1 MSPFAPPFIG
11 RSCSH
16 RLKHLHKR
24 FGRGIDLEKASV
36 WGIWTLLNRVLSI
49 FLHCERIRSCSFNS
63 WMLLAHLVAELGIA
77 LEDAL
82 VLLST
87 SAPPLEK
94 EEDREGFIVDQDE
107 SLTGTPQNGVGVHEG
122 LPCSVN
128 LDLCGV
134 PASGEDK
141 ISNTASDGLSS
152 LKHGN
157 PTSTSI
163 TSLPLPVVSS
173 MKGSREKRGLHVE
186 NLSVRWA
193 PDVYDPTPTS
203 QCHTVKSYNQHCSK
217 MSKKSGRHKHKGKSA
232 RSNSVDKKHRRKSS
246 SRVAS

>member
-1 MSPFAPPFIG
+1 MDVVGPVKEDFAGHNDWGPLW
-11 RSCSH
+11 RNC
-16 RLKHLHKR
+16 KR
-24 FGRGIDLEKASV
+24 GSG
-36 WGIWTLLNRVLSI
+36 NLS
-49 FLHCERIRSCSFNS
+49 S
-63 WMLLAHLVAELGIA
+63 LVTELGIA

-87 SAPPLEK
+87 AAPPLEK

-141 ISNTASDGLSS
+141 ISNTASDGLTS

-163 TSLPLPVVSS
+163 TSLPLPVSF
-173 MKGSREKRGLHVE
+173 
-186 NLSVRWA
+186 
-193 PDVYDPTPTS
+193 
-203 QCHTVKSYNQHCSK
+203 
-217 MSKKSGRHKHKGKSA
+217 
-232 RSNSVDKKHRRKSS
+232 
-246 SRVAS
+246 

>member
-1 MSPFAPPFIG
+1 
-11 RSCSH
+11 
-16 RLKHLHKR
+16 
-24 FGRGIDLEKASV
+24 
-36 WGIWTLLNRVLSI
+36 LNRVLSI
-49 FLHCERIRSCSFNS
+49 FLHCERIRSFSFQFMDVVGPVKEDFVGHNDWGPLWRNCKRGS
-63 WMLLAHLVAELGIA
+63 GNLSSLVAELGIA

-87 SAPPLEK
+87 SASPLEK

-107 SLTGTPQNGVGVHEG
+107 SLIGTPQNCVGEHEG
-122 LPCSVN
+122 LLCSIN

-134 PASGEDK
+134 PASGEDN

-152 LKHGN
+152 LKPGN

-163 TSLPLPVVSS
+163 TSLPVVSS

-203 QCHTVKSYNQHCSK
+203 QCHTVKSYNQHCPK
-217 MSKKSGRHKHKGKSA
+217 MSKKSSRHKHKGKSA